1 MSDTSR
7 IKKQVTKQPRT
18 LGRGSARSLTSPS
31 SDEYNRVIEANKPA
45 SVSEMSS
52 DTPAQSE
59 TGRQFQ
65 EEQARLKTILETVQT
80 GIVVIDPQTHTI
92 VDVNP
97 AAAELIGDTRERIV
111 GAECHRFICPAEKG
125 RCPVTDLHQHVDN
138 SERVLLTAD
147 GNERQILKTVVP
159 VMLHGREHLLESF
172 VDITERKL
180 LERRQ
185 HLFTEIL
192 SILNAPLSMADTINH
207 VLAVIKLE
215 TGFDAVGLRL
225 KNGDDFPYYAQDGFS
240 DDFLL
245 TENTLVV
252 LDKKGGV
259 CRDKNGAISLE
270 CTCGLVI
277 SGKTDPANP
286 LFTSGGS
293 FWINNSLPLLDMPVE
308 EDPRLHPRNR
318 CIHDG
323 FLSVALIPIRA
334 NQEIVG
340 LLHFNDHKAN
350 RLTLEMVEH
359 FEDICTGIG
368 LALMQR
374 QSQEALRESEER
386 HKALF
391 ESTHDAI
398 MTLEPPSWA
407 FKSCNQATV
416 DMFRAKDAQAF
427 TSLAPW
433 EASPEFQS
441 DGRASADK
449 AKEMIETAMREGSCF
464 FEWTHR
470 RIAGEDFSAEV
481 LLSRVEQGGKA
492 FLQAA
497 VHDITK
503 RKRAENE
510 LILNHDMQ
518 TAMNALLRLS
528 MEEISTTEFLDRS
541 LDMVLSLKW
550 LALLSKGSI
559 FLADETN
566 ELLRMVAHRGYGK
579 ELLTLCSVVPFGHC
593 MCGKAAKTRTIAF
606 SDCLDEQHNIR
617 FDGMMPHGHYC
628 VPILSGDNILGVLT
642 LWVKESHTRTS
653 REEAFLKSIAN
664 ILAATIDR
672 KLAQESL
679 AVVAERD
686 RHIAEVLQRTLI
698 PNQMPAQPQGYEIAA
713 RYKPALSEAEVCG
726 DFYDILDLGQ
736 GKLGIAVGD
745 VAGKGLLAAVR
756 VATVRHA
763 LRSYAFMGG
772 RPSRV
777 MTLLGE
783 VLDRDA
789 ETENHTLTAFFAT
802 LDISAGELKYANAGH
817 EPPLLASSDG
827 RTEYLTA
834 GGPMFSGLTRS
845 AYTEATRILQAGD
858 VLVMVTDGITESRKA
873 DHYEQ
878 FGPEGIERCLSEN
891 VGASAE
897 EIASAILRDASEF
910 AEGILRDDVVVLVIR
925 KLGKTG

>member
-1 MSDTSR
+1 MRNANNTRRLLTGEMQSQGCGSLMSKTNSLGNAPHRIVAEDRLFSR
-7 IKKQVTKQPRT
+7 CGDNHDIVVRDEVYIQLREDETTLRT
-18 LGRGSARSLTSPS
+18 
-31 SDEYNRVIEANKPA
+31 V
-45 SVSEMSS
+45 
-52 DTPAQSE
+52 
-59 TGRQFQ
+59 FQ
-65 EEQARLKTILETVQT
+65 TVQT
-80 GIVVIDPQTHTI
+80 GIVIIDPETHTI
-92 VDVNP
+92 VEVNP
-97 AAAELIGDTRERIV
+97 AAAEIIGESRERIV

-225 KNGDDFPYYAQDGFS
+225 KNGEDFPYYAQEGFS
-240 DDFLL
+240 SEFLVL
-245 TENTLVV
+245 ENSLVV
-252 LDKKGGV
+252 RGKKGGV
-259 CRDKNGAISLE
+259 CRDKNGDISLE

-286 LFTSGGS
+286 LFTPGGS
-293 FWINNSLPLLDMPVE
+293 CWVNNSLPLLDLPADQ
-308 EDPRLHPRNR
+308 DPRLHPRNR

-340 LLHFNDHKAN
+340 LLQLNDRRAN
-350 RLTLEMVEH
+350 SLTLEMVEH

-374 QSQEALRESEER
+374 QSQEALKESEER
-386 HKALF
+386 HRSLF
-391 ESTHDAI
+391 ESSRDAT
-398 MTLEPPSWA
+398 MTLEPPDWA
-407 FKSCNQATV
+407 FTSCNQATV
-416 DMFRAKDAQAF
+416 DMFRVKDAQEF
-427 TSLAPW
+427 TSLRPW

-464 FEWTHR
+464 FEWIHR
-470 RIAGEDFSAEV
+470 RIGGEDFPAEV

-497 VHDITK
+497 VHDIAK
-503 RKRAENE
+503 RKRAE
-510 LILNHDMQ
+510 
-518 TAMNALLRLS
+518 
-528 MEEISTTEFLDRS
+528 
-541 LDMVLSLKW
+541 
-550 LALLSKGSI
+550 
-559 FLADETN
+559 
-566 ELLRMVAHRGYGK
+566 
-579 ELLTLCSVVPFGHC
+579 
-593 MCGKAAKTRTIAF
+593 
-606 SDCLDEQHNIR
+606 
-617 FDGMMPHGHYC
+617 
-628 VPILSGDNILGVLT
+628 
-642 LWVKESHTRTS
+642 
-653 REEAFLKSIAN
+653 
-664 ILAATIDR
+664 
-672 KLAQESL
+672 ESL
-679 AVVAERD
+679 RKIAERD

-756 VATVRHA
+756 VATVRHS

-802 LDISAGELKYANAGH
+802 LDISAGELRYTNAGH

-827 RTEYLTA
+827 RTEYLTT

-845 AYTEATRILQAGD
+845 AYAEATRVLQAGD

-897 EIASAILRDASEF
+897 EIASAILRGASEF
-910 AEGILRDDVVVLVIR
+910 AEGILRDDVVVVIIR
-925 KLGKTG
+925 KL